1 MANNTDKEMRG
12 KLQGFEAPMDPAAWQ
27 QMEAMLNKKKK
38 RRPLLWWWTGGSV
51 AAVLLL
57 GVWLY
62 LTTNTKPQGKQIAK
76 NNKQIIEQ
84 TTAISTTEQ
93 KQPNKQM
100 RIAQE
105 TLKEK
110 QAAEQQKIQLNPTDH
125 QRAVKRNKPNRKQKR
140 NNAVLAPVTSEES
153 ATFTYTAE
161 PFSAYIVGDKA
172 ALQSRLEETALLQQ
186 VRAQGTSATIEEEA
200 TVPSRVTLADSLH
213 KETEVTAPISITEKV
228 PVFNY
233 QLGVAANVTATSV
246 GAQNINGKNNLVY
259 TKPTFA
265 VGITQEFLFQKR
277 FAITTGLLYAQTS
290 YHIER
295 PITDSAFSG
304 SNTYN
309 HYIAQLQEL
318 NIPVGIKVYAY
329 NTKALRVSV
338 HTGIINHIK
347 LNEKFV
353 SNITSEPNALVN
365 VPPVTLFDNTTVT
378 NSNPFGAIES
388 NMVSDLQKSVVNGE
402 ADYFGIRGQRRYY
415 TSFYVSCG
423 VEVVLR
429 KRLHLVAEPMYQLLL
444 HSIGRQPNLKH
455 NFGISAGV
463 KYTFGK

>member
-1 MANNTDKEMRG
+1 MANNTDKEMRD
-12 KLQGFEAPMDPAAWQ
+12 KLKSFEAPMDPAAWQ
-27 QMEAMLNKKKK
+27 QMEAMLDKKKK
-38 RRPLLWWWTGGSV
+38 RRPLLWWWMGGSV

-57 GVWLY
+57 GAWLY
-62 LTTNTKPQGKQIAK
+62 LTTYTMPHEKQVAK
-76 NNKQIIEQ
+76 NDKQIIEQ
-84 TTAISTTEQ
+84 TIAISTTEPE
-93 KQPNKQM
+93 QPNKQT

-105 TLKEK
+105 TQKEK
-110 QAAEQQKIQLNPTDH
+110 QAAVQQKIQLNPANH
-125 QRAVKRNKPNRKQKR
+125 NRAVKRYKPNRKQQR
-140 NNAVLAPVTSEES
+140 NNAVLAAVTSEES
-153 ATFTYTAE
+153 ATFTHNAE
-161 PFSAYIVGDKA
+161 PFSAYIVSDKA

-186 VRAQGTSATIEEEA
+186 VRAQGTSPTIEEEA
-200 TVPSRVTLADSLH
+200 TVPSLVTLTDSLH
-213 KETEVTAPISITEKV
+213 KETEATAPISKAEKV

-233 QLGVAANVTATSV
+233 QVGVAAHLTATSV
-246 GAQNINGKNNLVY
+246 GAQNINGKNNVVY
-259 TKPTFA
+259 NKPSFA
-265 VGITQEFLFQKR
+265 VGITQEFLFLQR
-277 FAITTGLLYAQTS
+277 FAITTGLMYAQTS
-290 YHIER
+290 YRIER
-295 PITDSAFSG
+295 PATDSAFAG
-304 SNTYN
+304 TNAYN
-309 HYIAQLQEL
+309 NYTTQLQEL

-329 NTKALRVSV
+329 NTKALRAFV

-353 SNITSEPNALVN
+353 SNITSEPNAIVN

-388 NMVSDLQKSVVNGE
+388 SMVSDLQKSVVNGE